1 MKCPKCNA
9 EASGSEKFCRS
20 CGAPLAAGSE
30 SSQASSVCPSCG
42 TAVQPGAKFCA
53 ACAAPLGRAPS
64 SPPAVEAISICV
76 NCGAQAKA
84 GTKFCQSC
92 GKAIPSG
99 VPEATPDMMPTA
111 VISTP
116 VRPAPA
122 SPARSPQPPL
132 GAEPAR
138 PVAAASPARSAVSPP
153 RMGSAAGLGPS
164 AMAEAQRS
172 SGSNRPLIITITS
185 VVALALV
192 AGGLTYR
199 FVLRKPAVQNP
210 PTAET
215 PVAAQPAASVPAETS
230 TEPASSESQAPAT
243 TETKPPAEGSPA
255 GNTPLAG
262 GAGAAPTKAPKRTP
276 SKLAG
281 SGYAQAHNNAEQ
293 ALAASQYLN
302 PPDSS
307 ALFWARKAKALG
319 DPGAAQIEQQV
330 FAKQLAD
337 ITASRQ
343 SHNYEQAR
351 AQLYQLASNFPDH
364 TELRQMQDDI
374 QQDQQVNTQQ
384 MEEQRRQT
392 ELRTQVKKF
401 AVQHRHG
408 TGSSFCTGVI
418 TVDPDGVA
426 HYDCSTADSGGRCE
440 HVTFAPG
447 TLKEVKVRGDGS
459 LHVATR
465 QSGNFDFVGSGG
477 SIKDAATAL
486 GPLVKH

>member
-1 MKCPKCNA
+1 
-9 EASGSEKFCRS
+9 
-20 CGAPLAAGSE
+20 
-30 SSQASSVCPSCG
+30 
-42 TAVQPGAKFCA
+42 
-53 ACAAPLGRAPS
+53 
-64 SPPAVEAISICV
+64 
-76 NCGAQAKA
+76 
-84 GTKFCQSC
+84 
-92 GKAIPSG
+92 
-99 VPEATPDMMPTA
+99 
-111 VISTP
+111 
-116 VRPAPA
+116 
-122 SPARSPQPPL
+122 
-132 GAEPAR
+132 
-138 PVAAASPARSAVSPP
+138 
-153 RMGSAAGLGPS
+153 
-164 AMAEAQRS
+164 
-172 SGSNRPLIITITS
+172 
-185 VVALALV
+185 VVLALV
-192 AGGLTYR
+192 AGGLTYQ
-199 FVLRKPAVQNP
+199 FVLRKPAVPNP
-210 PTAET
+210 PAAET
-215 PVAAQPAASVPAETS
+215 PVAEQPTASVPAEAS
-230 TEPASSESQAPAT
+230 TEPLSSESQAPAT
-243 TETKPPAEGSPA
+243 AETQPPAEGSPA
-255 GNTPLAG
+255 GNTALG
-262 GAGAAPTKAPKRTP
+262 GAATVPTKVPKRTP
-276 SKLAG
+276 SKQAG

-343 SHNYEQAR
+343 SHNYDQAR

-447 TLKEVKVRGDGS
+447 TLKEVKERGDGS

-486 GPLVKH
+486 GTLVKH

>member
-1 MKCPKCNA
+1 
-9 EASGSEKFCRS
+9 
-20 CGAPLAAGSE
+20 
-30 SSQASSVCPSCG
+30 
-42 TAVQPGAKFCA
+42 
-53 ACAAPLGRAPS
+53 
-64 SPPAVEAISICV
+64 
-76 NCGAQAKA
+76 
-84 GTKFCQSC
+84 
-92 GKAIPSG
+92 
-99 VPEATPDMMPTA
+99 
-111 VISTP
+111 
-116 VRPAPA
+116 
-122 SPARSPQPPL
+122 
-132 GAEPAR
+132 
-138 PVAAASPARSAVSPP
+138 
-153 RMGSAAGLGPS
+153 
-164 AMAEAQRS
+164 
-172 SGSNRPLIITITS
+172 
-185 VVALALV
+185 
-192 AGGLTYR
+192 
-199 FVLRKPAVQNP
+199 
-210 PTAET
+210 
-215 PVAAQPAASVPAETS
+215 
-230 TEPASSESQAPAT
+230 
-243 TETKPPAEGSPA
+243 
-255 GNTPLAG
+255 
-262 GAGAAPTKAPKRTP
+262 
-276 SKLAG
+276 
-281 SGYAQAHNNAEQ
+281 
-293 ALAASQYLN
+293 LAASQYLN

-337 ITASRQ
+337 VTASRQ

-374 QQDQQVNTQQ
+374 QQDQQRYAQQ
-384 MEEQRRQT
+384 MEEQRHQT

-477 SIKDAATAL
+477 SIKDAAAAL

>member
-1 MKCPKCNA
+1 
-9 EASGSEKFCRS
+9 
-20 CGAPLAAGSE
+20 
-30 SSQASSVCPSCG
+30 
-42 TAVQPGAKFCA
+42 
-53 ACAAPLGRAPS
+53 
-64 SPPAVEAISICV
+64 
-76 NCGAQAKA
+76 
-84 GTKFCQSC
+84 
-92 GKAIPSG
+92 
-99 VPEATPDMMPTA
+99 

-122 SPARSPQPPL
+122 APGRAPQAPVA
-132 GAEPAR
+132 AEPAR
-138 PVAAASPARSAVSPP
+138 PVAAASARPAVSPP
-153 RMGSAAGLGPS
+153 RMEEAAGAGPS
-164 AMAEAQRS
+164 AMAEAHRS

-185 VVALALV
+185 VVVLALV

-215 PVAAQPAASVPAETS
+215 PVAMQPPASVPPETT
-230 TEPASSESQAPAT
+230 TEPASSESQTPAT
-243 TETKPPAEGSPA
+243 TETQSAEGSPA

-262 GAGAAPTKAPKRTP
+262 GAAAVPAKVPKRTP
-276 SKLAG
+276 SKQAG

-330 FAKQLAD
+330 FEKQLAD

-343 SHNYEQAR
+343 GHNYEQAR

-364 TELRQMQDDI
+364 SELRQMQDDI
-374 QQDQQVNTQQ
+374 QQDQQRNTQQ
-384 MEEQRRQT
+384 MEEQRHQV
-392 ELRTQVKKF
+392 ELRTEVKKF

-440 HVTFAPG
+440 HVTFALG

-465 QSGNFDFVGSGG
+465 QSGNFDFIGSGG

>member
-1 MKCPKCNA
+1 
-9 EASGSEKFCRS
+9 
-20 CGAPLAAGSE
+20 
-30 SSQASSVCPSCG
+30 
-42 TAVQPGAKFCA
+42 
-53 ACAAPLGRAPS
+53 
-64 SPPAVEAISICV
+64 
-76 NCGAQAKA
+76 
-84 GTKFCQSC
+84 
-92 GKAIPSG
+92 
-99 VPEATPDMMPTA
+99 
-111 VISTP
+111 
-116 VRPAPA
+116 
-122 SPARSPQPPL
+122 
-132 GAEPAR
+132 
-138 PVAAASPARSAVSPP
+138 
-153 RMGSAAGLGPS
+153 
-164 AMAEAQRS
+164 MAEAQRS

-185 VVALALV
+185 AVVLALV

-199 FVLRKPAVQNP
+199 FVFRKPAVQNP
-210 PTAET
+210 PTADT
-215 PVAAQPAASVPAETS
+215 AVAAQPPASVPPETT
-230 TEPASSESQAPAT
+230 TEPASSESQTPTT
-243 TETKPPAEGSPA
+243 TETQAAEGSRA

-262 GAGAAPTKAPKRTP
+262 GAAAPTKVPKRPP
-276 SKLAG
+276 SKQAG

-343 SHNYEQAR
+343 SHNYDQAR

-374 QQDQQVNTQQ
+374 QQDQQGYTQK
-384 MEEQRRQT
+384 MEEQRHQV
-392 ELRTQVKKF
+392 ELRTEVKKF

-440 HVTFAPG
+440 HVTFALG

-486 GPLVKH
+486 GTLVRH

>member
-9 EASGSEKFCRS
+9 EASGSGKFCRS
-20 CGAPLAAGSE
+20 CGAPLGAGSE
-30 SSQASSVCPSCG
+30 SAQAGSLCPSCG

-64 SPPAVEAISICV
+64 SPPVVEAISICV

-92 GKAIPSG
+92 GKAIPSS

-122 SPARSPQPPL
+122 SPGWSPQPPV
-132 GAEPAR
+132 AA

-153 RMGSAAGLGPS
+153 RREPAAGPIPS
-164 AMAEAQRS
+164 VMAQRS

-215 PVAAQPAASVPAETS
+215 PVGAQPAASVPAETS

-243 TETKPPAEGSPA
+243 TETQPPAEGSPA
-255 GNTPLAG
+255 GNAALVG
-262 GAGAAPTKAPKRTP
+262 GAAAAPNKVPKRTP
-276 SKLAG
+276 SKPEGPA
-281 SGYAQAHNNAEQ
+281 YAQAHNNAGQ

-337 ITASRQ
+337 VTASRQ
-343 SHNYEQAR
+343 SHNYDQAR
-351 AQLYQLASNFPDH
+351 AQLYQLASSFPDH
-364 TELRQMQDDI
+364 TELRKMQDDI
-374 QQDQQVNTQQ
+374 QQDQQGYTQH
-384 MEEQRRQT
+384 MEEQSHQA
-392 ELRTQVKKF
+392 EVRTQVKKF

-486 GPLVKH
+486 GTLVKN

>member
-9 EASGSEKFCRS
+9 EASGSGKFCRS

-30 SSQASSVCPSCG
+30 SAQAGSVCPSCG

-92 GKAIPSG
+92 GKAIPSS

-122 SPARSPQPPL
+122 APGRAPQSPVA
-132 GAEPAR
+132 AEPAR
-138 PVAAASPARSAVSPP
+138 PVAAASARPAASPP
-153 RMGSAAGLGPS
+153 RMEAAAGPS
-164 AMAEAQRS
+164 AMAEAHRS

-230 TEPASSESQAPAT
+230 TESASSESQAPAT
-243 TETKPPAEGSPA
+243 TETQPPAEGSPA

-262 GAGAAPTKAPKRTP
+262 GAAAAPTKVSKRAP
-276 SKLAG
+276 SKPAG
-281 SGYAQAHNNAEQ
+281 PAYAQAHNNAEQ

-392 ELRTQVKKF
+392 ELRTQVKRF

-486 GPLVKH
+486 GTLVKH

>member
-1 MKCPKCNA
+1 
-9 EASGSEKFCRS
+9 
-20 CGAPLAAGSE
+20 
-30 SSQASSVCPSCG
+30 
-42 TAVQPGAKFCA
+42 
-53 ACAAPLGRAPS
+53 
-64 SPPAVEAISICV
+64 
-76 NCGAQAKA
+76 
-84 GTKFCQSC
+84 
-92 GKAIPSG
+92 
-99 VPEATPDMMPTA
+99 
-111 VISTP
+111 
-116 VRPAPA
+116 
-122 SPARSPQPPL
+122 
-132 GAEPAR
+132 
-138 PVAAASPARSAVSPP
+138 
-153 RMGSAAGLGPS
+153 
-164 AMAEAQRS
+164 MAEAHRS

-215 PVAAQPAASVPAETS
+215 PVGAQPAETS
-230 TEPASSESQAPAT
+230 TEPASSESQTPAT
-243 TETKPPAEGSPA
+243 TETQSAEGSPA
-255 GNTPLAG
+255 GNTALAG
-262 GAGAAPTKAPKRTP
+262 GAAAVPAKVPKRTP
-276 SKLAG
+276 SKQAG

-319 DPGAAQIEQQV
+319 DPGAAQIEQQI

-343 SHNYEQAR
+343 SHNYDQAR
-351 AQLYQLASNFPDH
+351 AQLYQLASSFPDH
-364 TELRQMQDDI
+364 TELRKMQDDI
-374 QQDQQVNTQQ
+374 QQDQQGYTQQ
-384 MEEQRRQT
+384 MEEQSRQT
-392 ELRTQVKKF
+392 ELQTQVKKF

-440 HVTFAPG
+440 HVTFALG

-459 LHVATR
+459 LHLATR
-465 QSGNFDFVGSGG
+465 QSGNFDFIGSGG
-477 SIKDAATAL
+477 TIKDAATAL

>member
-1 MKCPKCNA
+1 M
-9 EASGSEKFCRS
+9 EA
-20 CGAPLAAGSE
+20 AAG
-30 SSQASSVCPSCG
+30 A
-42 TAVQPGAKFCA
+42 
-53 ACAAPLGRAPS
+53 
-64 SPPAVEAISICV
+64 
-76 NCGAQAKA
+76 
-84 GTKFCQSC
+84 
-92 GKAIPSG
+92 
-99 VPEATPDMMPTA
+99 
-111 VISTP
+111 
-116 VRPAPA
+116 
-122 SPARSPQPPL
+122 
-132 GAEPAR
+132 
-138 PVAAASPARSAVSPP
+138 
-153 RMGSAAGLGPS
+153 GPS
-164 AMAEAQRS
+164 AKAQRS
-172 SGSNRPLIITITS
+172 SGGNRPLIITITS
-185 VVALALV
+185 VVVLALV

-210 PTAET
+210 PAAET
-215 PVAAQPAASVPAETS
+215 PATAQSTASVPAETS
-230 TEPASSESQAPAT
+230 TEPASSESQTLAT
-243 TETKPPAEGSPA
+243 TETQSAEGSPA
-255 GNTPLAG
+255 GNTALAG
-262 GAGAAPTKAPKRTP
+262 GAAAVPAKVPKRTP
-276 SKLAG
+276 SKQAG
-281 SGYAQAHNNAEQ
+281 SGYAQAHSNAEQ

-364 TELRQMQDDI
+364 AELRQMQDDI
-374 QQDQQVNTQQ
+374 QQDQQGYTQQ
-384 MEEQRRQT
+384 MEEQSRQT

-408 TGSSFCTGVI
+408 AGSSFCTGVI

-477 SIKDAATAL
+477 SITDAATAL
-486 GPLVKH
+486 GALVKH

>member
-9 EASGSEKFCRS
+9 EASGSGKFCRS
-20 CGAPLAAGSE
+20 CGAPLGADSE
-30 SSQASSVCPSCG
+30 SAQAGRLCPSCG

-64 SPPAVEAISICV
+64 SPPVVEAISICV

-92 GKAIPSG
+92 GKAIPSS

-122 SPARSPQPPL
+122 SPAWSPQPPVA
-132 GAEPAR
+132 AEPAR
-138 PVAAASPARSAVSPP
+138 PVAAASPARPAVSPP
-153 RMGSAAGLGPS
+153 KMELAAGAGPS
-164 AMAEAQRS
+164 ATAEAQRS
-172 SGSNRPLIITITS
+172 SGSNRPLIITLTS
-185 VVALALV
+185 VVVLALV
-192 AGGLTYR
+192 AGGLTYQ
-199 FVLRKPAVQNP
+199 FVLRKPAVPNP
-210 PTAET
+210 PAAET
-215 PVAAQPAASVPAETS
+215 PVAEQPTASVPAEAS
-230 TEPASSESQAPAT
+230 TEPLSSESQAPAT
-243 TETKPPAEGSPA
+243 AETQPPAEGSPA
-255 GNTPLAG
+255 GNTALG
-262 GAGAAPTKAPKRTP
+262 GAATVPTKVPKRTP
-276 SKLAG
+276 SKQAG

-343 SHNYEQAR
+343 SHNYDQAR

-384 MEEQRRQT
+384 VEEQRRQT
-392 ELRTQVKKF
+392 ELQTQVKKF

-447 TLKEVKVRGDGS
+447 TLKEVKERGDGS

-486 GPLVKH
+486 GTLVKH